1 MRMPG
6 GTQRPAS
13 AFLRSLANV
22 DTIGATRLDS
32 AGCAIR
38 YYVTIAAYV
47 GPHDEPGGPR
57 VEHAISPATI
67 AEIELAL
74 SQVAEIKAARVV
86 VSDEGAIQEIH
97 VLALPT
103 KSPKQVVRDIES
115 TIMAAFGIAIDH
127 RMVSIAQLGQDSMPE
142 QEQRDRPRARIKSI
156 NAEIAGVHA
165 NITVILDLE
174 GDAYVGVAAGP
185 ASETARKRLVA
196 QATLNAVEEYL
207 RGTMS
212 FALEDVEIVK
222 LGRESVAV
230 ACVTLVSSF
239 GEQALSGAA
248 LVRNNDKD
256 SIVKAT
262 LDAINRRIGFL
273 TTP

>member
-1 MRMPG
+1 
-6 GTQRPAS
+6 
-13 AFLRSLANV
+13 
-22 DTIGATRLDS
+22 
-32 AGCAIR
+32 
-38 YYVTIAAYV
+38 
-47 GPHDEPGGPR
+47 

-74 SQVAEIKAARVV
+74 SQVADIKAARVV
-86 VSDEGAIQEIH
+86 VSDDGAIQEIH

-127 RMVSIAQLGQDSMPE
+127 RMVSIAQLGQDSMPD

-156 NAEIAGVHA
+156 NVEIAGVHA

-174 GDAYVGVAAGP
+174 GDEYVGVAAGP

>member
-1 MRMPG
+1 M
-6 GTQRPAS
+6 
-13 AFLRSLANV
+13 
-22 DTIGATRLDS
+22 
-32 AGCAIR
+32 
-38 YYVTIAAYV
+38 
-47 GPHDEPGGPR
+47 
-57 VEHAISPATI
+57 EHAISPATI

-174 GDAYVGVAAGP
+174 GDAYIGVAAGP